1 MVVHVQYI
9 SDEKVIEGGYHYKL
23 LVSAGFKFK
32 QPYFFKQKRFGNF
45 LLDMDSA
52 TYRRVPDRSTFYLI
66 WNPSDFQLLE
76 ARIFFFKHDILFGS
90 SGPGI

>member
-32 QPYFFKQKRFGNF
+32 QPYFFK
-45 LLDMDSA
+45 
-52 TYRRVPDRSTFYLI
+52 
-66 WNPSDFQLLE
+66 
-76 ARIFFFKHDILFGS
+76 
-90 SGPGI
+90 